1 MNIFVDYH
9 HDDLYYSLYLLLE
22 KRLGHKLYRPI
33 GMDWFDQ
40 GFWDIGNPYP
50 NPRDTAKQYLGTD
63 DRTWDAYKNLNGDY
77 KIEDG
82 IYYVYNPPNKF
93 HHRGITLEKF
103 KEMKFDII
111 ISSFPFGHEQTYQ
124 RLQQSVM
131 PSAKFIVQLGNIYQQ
146 TIAENVMCSTVPY
159 PTDKNVIFYHQ
170 EFDLDIFKSVK
181 RDQKA
186 FTICNFVNIM
196 LNKDLFE
203 AVEKLVPEYFFKSF
217 GAGNRDGTLTYK
229 EDIAGYMQMSK
240 FGWHIKPGGD
250 GFGHIIHNWFAVGKP
265 IITNIS
271 DYKDKLAGQLLV
283 DGFTCIDVENKTPEE
298 IAERIKYFSEPE
310 RYEAM
315 CENVKT
321 TFRNIVNFD
330 REAEQVQGFLEN
342 LR

>member
-9 HDDLYYSLYLLLE
+9 HDALYYSLYLLLE
-22 KRLGHKLYRPI
+22 KRLGHKLFRPI
-33 GMDWFDQ
+33 GMDWFDE

-82 IYYVYNPPNKF
+82 IYYIYNPPHNF

-111 ISSFPFGHEQTYQ
+111 ISSFPFGHEQTYK
-124 RLQQSVM
+124 RLQQSLM
-131 PSAKFIVQLGNIYQQ
+131 PSAKFIVQLGNIYQS
-146 TIAENVMCSTVPY
+146 TTAENVMCSTVPY

-170 EFDLDIFKSVK
+170 EFDLNIFKPVK
-181 RDQKA
+181 KDQI
-186 FTICNFVNIM
+186 FISSFVNIM
-196 LNKDLFE
+196 PRSDLFE

-217 GAGNRDGTLTYK
+217 GAQNRDGTLTDMQ
-229 EDIAGYMQMSK
+229 DIANYMNQSK

-271 DYKDKLAGQLLV
+271 DYKDKLAGALLE
-283 DGFTCIDVENKTPEE
+283 DGVTCIDVEGKSPEAIADLIKFFSLPEE
-298 IAERIKYFSEPE
+298 YEKMCQAIKNRFKKVVDFDK
-310 RYEAM
+310 EA
-315 CENVKT
+315 K
-321 TFRNIVNFD
+321 
-330 REAEQVQGFLEN
+330 QVQHFLEN